1 MMIRFPIQNKR
12 RSKVK
17 RVVGCGVLLYLSAVG
32 FAHADNFSA
41 DQKKAIQSIVHD
53 YIVNQPEVLIEASQS
68 LQHKQQQ
75 KLQAEAKVLINKH
88 AKEVF
93 TAGETTVGNPKGSVT
108 LVEFF
113 DYQCGHCKQMAP
125 VLLSVM
131 EKNPNLRVIY
141 KEFPIFGEQSLMISK
156 AALAAGMQKQYAQMH
171 DALLMSKKS
180 LNEDEIMKVA
190 ESLKLDMKKF
200 KTDLQSKEVQKTIDE
215 TRKLGELI
223 HLMGTPAFIIAATPG
238 GVYKEDNSKPVA
250 FIPGAASE
258 GSLLEIVKNA
268 G

>member
-1 MMIRFPIQNKR
+1 MKR
-12 RSKVK
+12 I
-17 RVVGCGVLLYLSAVG
+17 VGCSILLCLSTVV
-32 FAHADNFSA
+32 FSNTSNFSD
-41 DQKKAIQSIVHD
+41 DQKKDIQSIIHD

-75 KLQAEAKVLINKH
+75 KIQAEAKELINKH
-88 AKEVF
+88 AQAVF
-93 TAGETTVGNPKGSVT
+93 ADDKTIVGNPKGSVT

-113 DYQCGHCKQMAP
+113 DYQCGHCKEMAP
-125 VLLSVM
+125 VVLSVV

-156 AALAAGMQKQYAQMH
+156 AALAAGMQKKYAQMH
-171 DALLMSKKS
+171 DVLLMSKKS
-180 LNEDEIMKVA
+180 LNDDEIMKIA
-190 ESLKLDMKKF
+190 QSLKLDMKKF
-200 KTDLQSKEVQKTIDE
+200 KKDLQSQEVQKTIDD

-238 GVYKEDNSKPVA
+238 GIYKENNAKPIV
-250 FIPGAASE
+250 FVPGATSE
-258 GSLLEIVKNA
+258 ASLLEIVKNA